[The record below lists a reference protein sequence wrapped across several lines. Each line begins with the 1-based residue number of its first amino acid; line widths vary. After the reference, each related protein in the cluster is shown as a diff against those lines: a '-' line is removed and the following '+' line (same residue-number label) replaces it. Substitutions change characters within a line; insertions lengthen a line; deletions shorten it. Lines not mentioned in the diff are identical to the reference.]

1 MKAPLSAR
9 TLDDIPITV
18 IGHPWAPIGMG
29 EQLRSHLQAGNA
41 VGLHHR
47 AFDIFRYAQRTD
59 PAHASLV
66 EKLERRDVPPGIRI
80 FHINGDEVDRV
91 IEAFEAQGNEFAAGY
106 NIVVPAWELP
116 TYPTEWAKKLRRFDE
131 TWALSAFIQ
140 SALAAA
146 GITAPLIGQ
155 AIEAPPGPLL
165 SRRHFGI
172 RESAFVLLTFFDLSS
187 YASRKNPF
195 AVIEVFNRLRAEAP
209 FRDVHLVLKAKN
221 GERDAQE
228 WAAGVATD
236 PQIQVI
242 DTPLDTLGVRSL
254 INACDCFVSLHRA
267 EGFGRGPGE
276 AMALGRLAMATGWS
290 GNVDFMT
297 ERNALL
303 VGHAMVKLA
312 RDEYPNWRGQSWADP
327 DIAHACALL
336 RPVLDDPARG
346 AAIARRGQT
355 EVLRSHG
362 NRAVGLR
369 ILARLQEIAA
379 TSAKFAPKSKKSRG
393 GKRN

>member
-1 MKAPLSAR
+1 MTAAPA
-9 TLDDIPITV
+9 LDDIAITV

-29 EQLRSHLQAGNA
+29 EQLRSHLLAGNA

-47 AFDIFRYAQRTD
+47 VFDIFRYAQRSD
-59 PAHASLV
+59 PAHARLV
-66 EKLERRDVPPGIRI
+66 EPLERADVPPGIRI
-80 FHINGDEVDRV
+80 FHVNGDEVERV
-91 IEAFEAQGNEFAAGY
+91 IAAFEARGNDFAAGY

-116 TYPTEWAKKLRRFDE
+116 IYPAEWAEKLRRFDE
-131 TWALSAFIQ
+131 VWALSAFIQ
-140 SALAAA
+140 AALAGA
-146 GITAPLIGQ
+146 GIEAPLIGQ
-155 AIEAPPGPLL
+155 AIEPPPGPLL
-165 SRRHFGI
+165 PRRHFGI

-195 AVIEVFNRLRAEAP
+195 AVVEMFSRLRAEAP
-209 FRDVHLVLKAKN
+209 FRDLQLVLKAKN
-221 GERDAQE
+221 GERDARD
-228 WAAGVATD
+228 WAATVATD
-236 PQIQVI
+236 PQVKVI
-242 DTPLDTLGVRSL
+242 DTPLDTLGVLSL

-297 ERNALL
+297 AGNALL
-303 VGHAMVKLA
+303 VNHAMVELA
-312 RDEYPNWRGQSWADP
+312 PDDYPHGQGQAWADP

-346 AAIARRGQT
+346 GAIARRGRA
-355 EVLRSHG
+355 EVLLSHG

-369 ILARLQEIAA
+369 ILARLERIAA
-379 TSAKFAPKSKKSRG
+379 ASAGFGRIAAD
-393 GKRN
+393 

>member
-1 MKAPLSAR
+1 MPTP

-29 EQLRSHLQAGNA
+29 EQLRSHLAAGNA
-41 VGLHHR
+41 VGLHHQV
-47 AFDIFRYAQRTD
+47 FDIFRYAQRTD

-66 EKLERRDVPPGIRI
+66 QPLERPDVPAGIRI
-80 FHINGDEVDRV
+80 FHINGDEIDRV
-91 IEAFEAQGNEFAAGY
+91 IEAFEAQGNDFAAGY

-116 TYPTEWAKKLRRFDE
+116 TYPAEWAKKLRRFDE

-146 GITAPLIGQ
+146 GIKAPLIGQ
-155 AIEAPPGPLL
+155 AIEPPPGPLL

-195 AVIEVFNRLRAEAP
+195 AVIDLFNRLRAESP
-209 FRDVHLVLKAKN
+209 FRDLHLVLKAKN
-221 GERDAQE
+221 GERDAQD
-228 WAAGVATD
+228 WAATVATD
-236 PQIQVI
+236 AQIQII
-242 DTPLDTLGVRSL
+242 DTPLDTLAVRSL

-290 GNVDFMT
+290 GNLDFMT
-297 ERNALL
+297 ASNSLL
-303 VGHAMVKLA
+303 VRHAMLKLGP
-312 RDEYPNWRGQSWADP
+312 DDYPHWQGQSWADP
-327 DIAHACALL
+327 DLAHACALL

-346 AAIARRGQT
+346 AAIARRGQA
-355 EVLRSHG
+355 EALRSHG

-379 TSAKFAPKSKKSRG
+379 KFTADGKAPRG
-393 GKRN
+393 RKRK

>member
-1 MKAPLSAR
+1 MPTP
-9 TLDDIPITV
+9 TLDDVPITI

-29 EQLRSHLQAGNA
+29 EQLRSHLAAGNA
-41 VGLHHR
+41 VGLHHQV
-47 AFDIFRYAQRTD
+47 FDIFRYAQRTD

-66 EKLERRDVPPGIRI
+66 QPLERPDVPAGIRV

-91 IEAFEAQGNEFAAGY
+91 IEAFEAQGNAFAAGY

-116 TYPTEWAKKLRRFDE
+116 TYPAEWAKKLRRFDE

-146 GITAPLIGQ
+146 GIAAPLIGQ
-155 AIEAPPGPLL
+155 AIEPPPGPLL

-187 YASRKNPF
+187 YASRKNPL
-195 AVIEVFNRLRAEAP
+195 AVIELFNRLRAESP
-209 FRDVHLVLKAKN
+209 FRDLQLVLKAKN
-221 GERDAQE
+221 GERDAQQ
-228 WAAGVATD
+228 WAAAVTAD

-242 DTPLDTLGVRSL
+242 DTPLDTLAVRSL

-290 GNVDFMT
+290 GNLDFMT
-297 ERNALL
+297 ADNSLL
-303 VGHAMVKLA
+303 VRHAMLKLA
-312 RDEYPNWRGQSWADP
+312 ADDYPHWQGQSWADP
-327 DIAHACALL
+327 DLANACALL

-346 AAIARRGQT
+346 AAIARRGQA
-355 EVLRSHG
+355 EILRSHG

-369 ILARLQEIAA
+369 ILARLEEIAA
-379 TSAKFAPKSKKSRG
+379 SSAKFTPDSKAPRRR
-393 GKRN
+393 KRQ